1 MKDIFVSKI
10 KRLTVAMFAALCVG
24 NVWGR
29 DGAVYLEQSCT
40 LSPEGVLTV
49 KDYFAY
55 FWQTDARTFTT
66 RISYK
71 VNDGNVITKDLKTTG
86 VFKPATGS
94 TDDAVKGGGEYTV
107 EIEGFRSGAKVWVKY
122 ELVYSAEVGGVTS
135 QSKEY
140 TFDMGGI
147 LTSECEWLNDPKKFI
162 VSGVV
167 GTDGYITSV
176 KIKYVVGTTAVE
188 ILPEDAKIAE
198 ADYNPSTGEYR
209 AMMDYSTIEDVLSW
223 SAYAVYEDKTEKV
236 FADFTNGK
244 RVLNCKKSEG
254 GNVRYYWTNAKGDEK
269 WNTVGNWDANP
280 KRSYNGAPGNFDG
293 SYYTSVACFTN
304 SAIVNL
310 NGGTYRLW
318 DSEGE
323 VPYRG
328 IQLEKGDNEN
338 MKVALTNG
346 TVQVEGG
353 SKLWIG
359 KEGVTLE
366 FGDKCV
372 LDGYFLDKDVKRP
385 AYLCVAGGSTVVF
398 SGKSDQPWFF
408 KPIKQGDGETTF
420 IVKDGDIKSYYR
432 LDSDTISDSLTVKI
446 ENATWTISTQTPS
459 SGLLGFNDLG
469 ARTVFRDGERQAQLN
484 LSTCSGFTLSK
495 VYDFKLP
502 ATPFD
507 TPYITGKNLTSISN
521 CTIEVDV
528 TDLAGRAKV
537 PLMKFDSVKDGGW
550 ASAEELTKKP
560 DKFVVRANERNVKNR
575 QRARLVWDAT
585 AKTLYYEQD
594 PVKGFRVIVR

>member
-1 MKDIFVSKI
+1 MEDIFVSKI
-10 KRLTVAMFAALCVG
+10 KRLAVAMFAALCVG
-24 NVWGR
+24 NVWGKE
-29 DGAVYLEQSCT
+29 GAVYLEQSCT
-40 LSPEGVLTV
+40 LSPEGVLAV

-86 VFKPATGS
+86 VFKPATSS
-94 TDDAVKGGGEYTV
+94 TDDAVRGGGEYTV

-140 TFDMGGI
+140 TFDMGGV
-147 LTSECEWLNDPKKFI
+147 LTSECEWLNEPKKFI

-176 KIKYVVGTTAVE
+176 KIKYVVGTIAVE
-188 ILPEDAKIAE
+188 TLPEDAKIAE

-223 SAYAVYEDKTEKV
+223 SAYAVYEGGTEKV

-244 RVLNCKKSEG
+244 TVLNCKKSEG
-254 GNVRYYWTNAKGDEK
+254 GNVHYYWTNSKGDGK

-318 DSEGE
+318 DTEGE

-338 MKVALTNG
+338 MKVTLTNG
-346 TVQVEGG
+346 IVQVLGA
-353 SKLWIG
+353 SKLWVG
-359 KEGVTLE
+359 TSGNTLE

-372 LDGYFLDKDVKRP
+372 LDYTDSKDTT
-385 AYLCVAGGSTVVF
+385 ALCLVGGSTVIF
-398 SGKSDQPWFF
+398 SGNSTQPWFF
-408 KPIKQGDGETTF
+408 KPIKQGNGQTTF
-420 IVKDGDIKSYYR
+420 IVKDGAIKSNYR
-432 LDSDTISDSLTVKI
+432 LDSDTISDSLTVRI

-459 SGLLGFNDLG
+459 SGLLGFHDLG
-469 ARTVFRDGERQAQLN
+469 ARTVFRDGAKQAQLN
-484 LSTCSGFTLSK
+484 LSSCSGFTLSK

-502 ATPFD
+502 AKPFN

-537 PLMKFDSVKDGGW
+537 PLMKFDSVKDGGS
-550 ASAEELTKKP
+550 ASAEELTNKP
-560 DKFVVRANERNVKNR
+560 DKLIVTANGRNVKTR
-575 QRARLVWDAT
+575 QRAKLEWDAT
-585 AKTLYYEQD
+585 AKTLYYVQD